1 MIKKLKVK
9 ARGDFIHRVKAK
21 MGETFTHIIQV
32 FKWLKVKV
40 KGEGKNS
47 ELGECAMWEH
57 VSA

>member
-1 MIKKLKVK
+1 
-9 ARGDFIHRVKAK
+9 
-21 MGETFTHIIQV
+21 MGEIFTHIIQV

-47 ELGECAMWEH
+47 ALSECAMWEL

>member
-1 MIKKLKVK
+1 
-9 ARGDFIHRVKAK
+9 
-21 MGETFTHIIQV
+21 MGEAFTLIIQF

-47 ELGECAMWEH
+47 ELGECAMWEY

>member
-1 MIKKLKVK
+1 
-9 ARGDFIHRVKAK
+9 

-40 KGEGKNS
+40 KGEGNNS
-47 ELGECAMWEH
+47 ELCECAMWEH

>member
-1 MIKKLKVK
+1 MKEKI
-9 ARGDFIHRVKAK
+9 
-21 MGETFTHIIQV
+21 GETFTHIIQV

>member
-1 MIKKLKVK
+1 
-9 ARGDFIHRVKAK
+9 
-21 MGETFTHIIQV
+21 
-32 FKWLKVKV
+32 VKV

>member
-1 MIKKLKVK
+1 
-9 ARGDFIHRVKAK
+9 
-21 MGETFTHIIQV
+21 MGEAFTLIIHV

-40 KGEGKNS
+40 KGEDKNS